1 MTWLDVL
8 VIFEAGRIVRPLK
21 FTCKSWIN
29 IDYSDNTP
37 QLPME
42 MIEIIHLDV
51 IHSAVDQLE
60 GTEWYLSL
68 VREQCLDIYYS

>member
-21 FTCKSWIN
+21 FTCTSWTN
-29 IDYSDNTP
+29 ITYTDNTP

-42 MIEIIHLDV
+42 MIEIIHLDIIKQSV
-51 IHSAVDQLE
+51 AELE
-60 GTEWYLSL
+60 GSEWYLEL
-68 VREQCLDIYYS
+68 VGDKCLEIYYS